1 MDQKWDYFPV
11 CYVLLIHNDNAGE
24 QERTKDSKMRGNEKR

>member
-11 CYVLLIHNDNAGE
+11 CYVLLIRNGNAGE
-24 QERTKDSKMRGNEKR
+24 QERTRDSREQNERR